1 MIQLVTLDMA
11 GTTVT
16 DHHEVEAC
24 FAEAARQTGLTVSN
38 ERILAMQGLHK
49 YFVFQTLWE
58 EILGT
63 RTHPE
68 WQTRV
73 DKSYNAFTDVLENHY
88 LTHDLTPTEGCLEL
102 FDFLHKK
109 NIQIALTTGFYRKV
123 CDIILKKLGWLEGLN
138 EQRVG
143 NASTLIQASIT
154 SDEVEKG
161 RPAPFMI
168 QKAMR
173 LLGVHNPKAVINVG
187 DTPSDIQS
195 GFAAGCQMSL
205 AVTNGTHSAEQL
217 APHQPTQLI
226 GSLQEVIQLIDSGQF
241 NVDNV

>member
-1 MIQLVTLDMA
+1 MINLVTLDMA

-16 DHHEVEAC
+16 DQHEVEAC
-24 FAEAARQTGLTVSN
+24 FAEAARKTGLTVSD

-49 YFVFQTLWE
+49 YFVFQTLWQ
-58 EILGT
+58 EILGS

-68 WQTRV
+68 WQMRV
-73 DKSYNAFTDVLENHY
+73 DKSYKVFTEVLENHY
-88 LTHDLTPTEGCLEL
+88 LTHDLAPTEGCLEL
-102 FDFLHKK
+102 FDFLHKN

-123 CDIILKKLGWLEGLN
+123 CDIILGKLGWLEGLD

-143 NASTLIQASIT
+143 NASTVIQASIT

-161 RPAPFMI
+161 RPAPLMI
-168 QKAMR
+168 EKAMR
-173 LLGVHNPKAVINVG
+173 LLGVDDPKAVINVG

-195 GFAAGCQMSL
+195 GFAAGCRMSL

-217 APHQPTQLI
+217 APHNPTRLI
-226 GSLQEVIQLIDSGQF
+226 GSLRQVISIIEEENS
-241 NVDNV
+241 

>member
-24 FAEAARQTGLTVSN
+24 FAEAARQTGLTVGD

-58 EILGT
+58 EILGS

-73 DKSYNAFTDVLENHY
+73 DQSYQAFTEVLENHY

-102 FDFLHKK
+102 FDFLHK
-109 NIQIALTTGFYRKV
+109 NTIQIALTTGFYRKV
-123 CDIILKKLGWLEGLN
+123 CDIILKKLGWLDGLDA
-138 EQRVG
+138 QRVG
-143 NASTLIQASIT
+143 TPSTRIQASIT

-161 RPAPFMI
+161 RPEPFMI

-173 LLGVHNPKAVINVG
+173 LLGVNDPQAVINVG

-195 GFAAGCQMSL
+195 GFAANCRMSL
-205 AVTNGTHSAEQL
+205 AVTNGTHSADQL
-217 APHQPTQLI
+217 APHNPTRLI
-226 GSLQEVIQLIDSGQF
+226 GSLRDIISIIETVNS
-241 NVDNV
+241 

>member
-24 FAEAARQTGLTVSN
+24 FAEAARQTGLTVSD

-58 EILGT
+58 EILGS

-68 WQTRV
+68 WQKRV
-73 DKSYNAFTDVLENHY
+73 DQSYQAFTEVLENHY

-102 FDFLHKK
+102 FDFLHKN

-123 CDIILKKLGWLEGLN
+123 CDIILKKLGWLEGLD

-143 NASTLIQASIT
+143 TPSTLIQASIT

-173 LLGVHNPKAVINVG
+173 LLGVNDPHAIINVG

-195 GFAAGCQMSL
+195 GFAANCHMSL
-205 AVTNGTHSAEQL
+205 AVTNGTHTAEQL
-217 APHQPTQLI
+217 APHNPTKLI
-226 GSLQEVIQLIDSGQF
+226 GSVLEIISIIEEE
-241 NVDNV
+241 NS

>member
-24 FAEAARQTGLTVSN
+24 FAEAARQTGLTVGD

-58 EILGT
+58 EILGS

-73 DKSYNAFTDVLENHY
+73 DKSYQAFTEVLENHY

-102 FDFLHKK
+102 FDFLHKN

-123 CDIILKKLGWLEGLN
+123 CDIILQKLDWLDGLDA
-138 EQRVG
+138 QRVG
-143 NASTLIQASIT
+143 TPSTLIQASIT

-161 RPAPFMI
+161 RPEPYMI

-173 LLGVHNPKAVINVG
+173 LLGVHDPQAVINVG

-195 GFAAGCQMSL
+195 GFAANCRMSL
-205 AVTNGTHSAEQL
+205 AVTNGTHSADQL
-217 APHQPTQLI
+217 APHNPTRLI
-226 GSLQEVIQLIDSGQF
+226 GSLREIISIIEAE
-241 NVDNV
+241 NS